1 MANFQAFGA
10 AAADRVIAE
19 QGEGF
24 SMDPITVATVV
35 TMVISGI
42 AKCWQKDH
50 EVPTVAAYDRL
61 RRMNSKNPERTL
73 NKLSRAVKFG
83 AAKEGQQ
90 LTVDETEALAKGILA
105 EALATDE
112 ETFYGLCKA
121 SL

>member
-1 MANFQAFGA
+1 VADFQAFGT
-10 AAADRVIAE
+10 AAADRVVAE

-24 SMDPITVATVV
+24 SMDSITVATVV

-83 AAKEGQQ
+83 AAKEGRQ

-121 SL
+121 AL